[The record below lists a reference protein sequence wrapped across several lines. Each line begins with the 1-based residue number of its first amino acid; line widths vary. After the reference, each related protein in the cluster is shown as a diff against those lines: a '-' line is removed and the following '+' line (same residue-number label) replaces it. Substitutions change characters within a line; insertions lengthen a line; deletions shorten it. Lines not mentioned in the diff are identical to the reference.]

1 MKELNKYKYNLQHIA
16 QKYII
21 PYLLHS
27 PYLLY
32 FVIPYY
38 DVVIPDMFPIMQ
50 NTLYEI
56 GSMPY

>member
-1 MKELNKYKYNLQHIA
+1 MKELSKLQHIA

-21 PYLLHS
+21 PYLLYS